1 MPCSIL
7 QELYFNTNMNSKEA
21 EVDIFGIKSQL
32 LLQPK
37 SAQFDISYREAMK
50 WPKIWN
56 NFSCSRQR
64 RSPAGLD
71 MFADTILSMVLN
83 RLKMVQQFKDLAEQ
97 FLKSIKQNSY
107 SRCDLRESSI
117 T

>member
-1 MPCSIL
+1 
-7 QELYFNTNMNSKEA
+7 
-21 EVDIFGIKSQL
+21 
-32 LLQPK
+32 
-37 SAQFDISYREAMK
+37 MK

-71 MFADTILSMVLN
+71 MFADTILFMVLN